1 MKKIQN
7 ALAKTKSKKLSNQA
21 CFLGTRK
28 SKKIYMLSTLFK
40 YVPIEVLSP
49 VIPAF

>member
-1 MKKIQN
+1 MTKIQN

-28 SKKIYMLSTLFK
+28 SKKNMLSTLFK
-40 YVPIEVLSP
+40 YVSIEVLSP